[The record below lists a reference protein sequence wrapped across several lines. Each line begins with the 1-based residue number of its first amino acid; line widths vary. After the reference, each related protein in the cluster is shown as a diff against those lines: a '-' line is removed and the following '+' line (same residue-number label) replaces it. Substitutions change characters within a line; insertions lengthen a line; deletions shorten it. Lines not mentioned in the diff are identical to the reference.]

1 MKKTIKIFISLF
13 FITTFLQTN
22 LQAQSLSVGTPVLED
37 YYRRLQLLGK
47 VDEDISFVIRPLYS
61 DALIN
66 FDNVFYPEYRSKRKR
81 FKNTN
86 SFFEFGK

>member
-66 FDNVFYPEYRSKRKR
+66 FDNFLS
-81 FKNTN
+81 
-86 SFFEFGK
+86 

>member
-1 MKKTIKIFISLF
+1 MKKIFNIIVILF
-13 FITTFLQTN
+13 IVTTFLQTN
-22 LQAQSLSVGTPVLED
+22 LTAQSVAVGTPVIED

-66 FDNVFYPEYRSKRKR
+66 FDNFLS
-81 FKNTN
+81 
-86 SFFEFGK
+86 